1 MELKTKYQYT
11 YFIYPYAIKETRYT
25 KYLLKLLKDENCK
38 LRIFKKD
45 KDLNLYSYFS
55 HRSREYMFNSFN
67 LSKSRITKLEELP
80 IETKAAI
87 LAKNPCTIFEYNI
100 KKDIQGKTEIEEKN
114 GIFFKISKM
123 EIICFNT
130 GICFLA
136 IKTNIEESDK
146 FSDLLNFNYKFR
158 DINQEFA
165 NMNNYDN
172 IRVQT
177 DFFNDVK
184 YFKEFIEDLTGPSL
198 ESLKLDIN
206 TERFL
211 TYSYVCIDQ
220 ENWNNVN
227 DFDKIK
233 NNYIKFLNILPS
245 DNSVNY
251 SKDDIKVISKWK
263 YAKLGV
269 TKQGVTLFSSSSDLN
284 NYTVF
289 PQEFEEQYLY
299 TYIMAIYTKIYLKK
313 INIEFRQGTRVKKTR
328 KEFIKFTQTL
338 WINEITLEDTGSLYY
353 QYLKDV
359 LELNNLYYDTK
370 NKYDILYKELNI
382 EKSSKTNVG
391 IVILLVITLIIN
403 AISIIFLLK

>member
-11 YFIYPYAIKETRYT
+11 YFIYPYAVKETRYI

-38 LRIFKKD
+38 LRIFRKE

-55 HRSREYMFNSFN
+55 HRAREYMFSSFN
-67 LSKSRITKLEELP
+67 LSKSRLAKLEELP
-80 IETKAAI
+80 LETRAAI
-87 LAKNPCTIFEYNI
+87 LAKNPCTIFEYKI
-100 KKDIQGKTEIEEKN
+100 KKDIQGKTEDRN

-136 IKTNIEESDK
+136 IKTNIEDSEK
-146 FSDLLNFNYKFR
+146 FSDVLNFNYKFR

-177 DFFNDVK
+177 DFFDDVK
-184 YFKEFIEDLTGPSL
+184 YFKEFIENLTGPSL

-206 TERFL
+206 NERFL

-220 ENWNNVN
+220 ENWNNTN
-227 DFDKIK
+227 EFDKIK

-245 DNSVNY
+245 DNSVDY
-251 SKDDIKVISKWK
+251 SKENMKVISKWK

-299 TYIMAIYTKIYLKK
+299 TYIMAIYTKIYLRK
-313 INIEFRQGTRVKKTR
+313 INIEFRNGTNVSKTR

-338 WINEITLEDTGSLYY
+338 WINEITSEDTGSLYY

-382 EKSSKTNVG
+382 EKSSKTNVE

-403 AISIIFLLK
+403 AINIIFLLK

>member
-177 DFFNDVK
+177 DFFDDVK
-184 YFKEFIEDLTGPSL
+184 YFKEFIESLTGPSL

-220 ENWNNVN
+220 ENWNNTN
-227 DFDKIK
+227 EFDKIK
-233 NNYIKFLNILPS
+233 SSYIKFLNILPS
-245 DNSVNY
+245 DNSVDY
-251 SKDDIKVISKWK
+251 SKENIKVISKWK

-299 TYIMAIYTKIYLKK
+299 TYIMAIYTKIYLRK
-313 INIEFRQGTRVKKTR
+313 INIEFRNGTNVNKTR

-338 WINEITLEDTGSLYY
+338 WINEITSEDTGSLYY

-403 AISIIFLLK
+403 AISIIYLLK